1 MKRTSDYL
9 NEIARQSDLFYEL
22 TDEERD
28 ALKKCLLSIYIDVKA
43 VCDKYGLTLMLG
55 GGSVL
60 GAVRH
65 KGFIPWDDDFDMM
78 MPREDYDKLKEVFEK
93 ELSDKYILSV
103 PRYKNE
109 SNTLFMQISKK
120 GTTSKGMWNDYVI
133 SGVLVD
139 IYPIEKMPNFSVGRF
154 FKCIA
159 LDAFRIIT
167 LSVAEY
173 RLRNKSRLRVYSI
186 KRKYLFYYNLRC
198 LIGFV
203 FSFIGK
209 TRLYDLFDRFA
220 SNSKGMAYC
229 TIPTGRKMSRGECLT
244 RDTFFPV
251 VDANFENMNVS
262 IPHDSDIY
270 LKNLYGNYMQIPPV
284 EKRERHFYTEFDLG
298 NETANKK

>member
-22 TDEERD
+22 TDEERE
-28 ALKKCLLSIYIDVKA
+28 ALKKCLLSIYIDVKT

-93 ELSDKYILSV
+93 ELSDKYNLSV

-109 SNTLFMQISKK
+109 SNSLFMQISKK
-120 GTTSKGMWNDYVI
+120 GTILKGLWDDSII

-139 IYPIEKMPNFSVGRF
+139 IYPIEKMPNFVLCRF
-154 FKCIA
+154 LKCIV
-159 LDAFRIIT
+159 LDIFRIIV

-173 RLRNKSRLRVYSI
+173 KLRSKRLSVYSV
-186 KRKYLFYYNLRC
+186 KRNCLIYYNLRC

-209 TRLYDLFDRFA
+209 SRLYDLFDRFA
-220 SNSKGMAYC
+220 SNSRGMKYC
-229 TIPTGRKMSRGECLT
+229 TIPTGRKMSRGECLI
-244 RDTFFPV
+244 RSTFFPV
-251 VDANFENMNVS
+251 VDASFENINVD
-262 IPHDSDIY
+262 IPYDSDTY
-270 LKNLYGNYMQIPPV
+270 LKNLYGDYMQIPSI
-284 EKRERHFYTEFDLG
+284 EKRERHFYTCVKIE
-298 NETANKK
+298 E